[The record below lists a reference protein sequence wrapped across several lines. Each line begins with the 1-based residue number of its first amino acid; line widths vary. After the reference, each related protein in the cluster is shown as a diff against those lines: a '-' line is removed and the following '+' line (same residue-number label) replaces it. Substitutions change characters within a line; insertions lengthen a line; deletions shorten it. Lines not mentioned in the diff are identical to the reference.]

1 MNNNSTDC
9 GISIAVCDDDKC
21 FADLFAGMVVM
32 ALERLERSCSVE
44 IFTKAEDCCA
54 AAKER
59 RFDLVFL
66 DIEMDGMNGF
76 SAARK
81 IRFFGT
87 GGHQEEGPFLI
98 FVSSHENLVFDA
110 YEFEPLWFLPK
121 DRISSE
127 LDRALKKFLE
137 KTARRDLAYR
147 FRDGISYKAVKVRDI
162 FYLECSGHNL
172 EINTRTERFSIYG
185 SLKQMEQELGPLG
198 FFRIH
203 RNYLVNVEAVFSVNR
218 DTVTLADYSVL
229 PLSKDRKRQI
239 KELLLSG
246 G

>member
-1 MNNNSTDC
+1 MNDNSTD
-9 GISIAVCDDDKC
+9 GKISIAVCDDDGC
-21 FADLFAGMVVM
+21 FAGLFAELI
-32 ALERLERSCSVE
+32 AKTLERLERSCSVE
-44 IFTKAEDCCA
+44 IFGKARDCCDA
-54 AAKER
+54 AQER
-59 RFDLVFL
+59 RFDLIFL
-66 DIEMDGMNGF
+66 DIEMDGMDGF

-81 IRFFGT
+81 IRFCGT
-87 GGHQEEGPFLI
+87 GGHQEDGPFLI

-110 YEFEPLWFLPK
+110 YEFEPLWFLSK
-121 DRISSE
+121 ERISSDLE
-127 LDRALKKFLE
+127 RALKKFLE

-147 FRDGISYKAVKVRDI
+147 FRDGISYKPVKVRDI

-172 EINTRTERFSIYG
+172 EINTRTERFCIYG
-185 SLKQMEQELGPLG
+185 SLKQMEQELGRYG

-229 PLSKDRKRQI
+229 PLSKDKKQRI